1 MSGSI
6 PPKKYEFRIKLGQ
19 QTQKIV
25 VEADFG
31 TTAKAMVEAQYGKQA
46 IVWGPAPASSI
57 GRGTRSVS
65 E

>member
-6 PPKKYEFRIKLGQ
+6 PPKRYEFRIRLGH

-31 TTAKAMVEAQYGKQA
+31 TIARAMVEAQYGKEA
-46 IVWGPAPASSI
+46 IVWGPKLLP
-57 GRGTRSVS
+57 
-65 E
+65 